1 MRKFVLTFLI
11 ITFLISNFT
20 FVSLCEGMSTY
31 ENLCALSDNFI
42 IKLKSA
48 NISDEAIEKF
58 LNDMDATVDEFKSNI
73 YAQDLDAYFITVL
86 LQTMQKEEHLPI
98 LIGFDLCFQEEI
110 AYMLNFKKVPDSMAN
125 FKLIVFNGKL
135 IFEEPEDDFFDDMEE
150 EGANNENN
158 EPAPPQ
164 HLISYPFD
172 DIEEYTWAVESI
184 MHLHKEGVINGT
196 GERTFSPQKPV
207 TREEFIKMI
216 VKALLKTNS
225 VYDKEFG
232 EKYEGKWY
240 YSYMAAA
247 EFYAL
252 IQGIYDEEDF
262 KEEVY
267 ITRQDM
273 CTIAY
278 RAALRADIDLPFKTY
293 STDFYDM
300 NKISFYATEAIKEL
314 QEADIIHGTGNNMF
328 DPHLTT
334 TRAEAAKI
342 VHNLMN
348 CK

>member
-1 MRKFVLTFLI
+1 MRKFVLSILI
-11 ITFLISNFT
+11 ITFLISNFA

-31 ENLCALSDNFI
+31 ENLCALSDDFI
-42 IKLKSA
+42 IRLKSI
-48 NISDEAIEKF
+48 NVSDEAIEKF
-58 LNDMDATVDEFKSNI
+58 LDDMDATVDTFQANI

-86 LQTMQKEEHLPI
+86 LQNMQKEEHLPI

-110 AYMLNFKKVPDSMAN
+110 AYMLNNKKVPDNMSN
-125 FKLIVFNGKL
+125 FKLIMFNDKL
-135 IFEEPEDDFFDDMEE
+135 IFEEPDDTKIPDEEFFEE
-150 EGANNENN
+150 TT
-158 EPAPPQ
+158 EPNPPQ
-164 HLISYPFD
+164 HLVTYPFD
-172 DIEEYTWAVESI
+172 DITEYTWAVESI
-184 MHLHKEGVINGT
+184 MHLHKNGVVNGT
-196 GERTFSPQKPV
+196 GERIFSPEKPV

-216 VKALLKTNS
+216 VKALLKTDS

-232 EKYEGKWY
+232 KKYEGKWY
-240 YSYMAAA
+240 HSYMASA

-252 IQGIYDEEDF
+252 IQGIYDEGEF

-278 RAALRADIDLPFKTY
+278 RAALRADIKLPFKTY

-328 DPHLTT
+328 EPFLTT

-342 VHNLMN
+342 VHKLMLL
-348 CK
+348 K

>member
-1 MRKFVLTFLI
+1 MK
-11 ITFLISNFT
+11 
-20 FVSLCEGMSTY
+20 
-31 ENLCALSDNFI
+31 
-42 IKLKSA
+42 KKS
-48 NISDEAIEKF
+48 EF
-58 LNDMDATVDEFKSNI
+58 LNSILEINPNYDIE
-73 YAQDLDAYFITVL
+73 
-86 LQTMQKEEHLPI
+86 
-98 LIGFDLCFQEEI
+98 LIGKAYDIAAEMHRNQLRKSGEPYLIHPLNVAEILADLGMDEET
-110 AYMLNFKKVPDSMAN
+110 
-125 FKLIVFNGKL
+125 IVAGIL
-135 IFEEPEDDFFDDMEE
+135 HDVVEDTKYE
-150 EGANNENN
+150 
-158 EPAPPQ
+158 
-164 HLISYPFD
+164 ID
-172 DIEEYTWAVESI
+172 DIEEFTWAVESI

-196 GERTFSPQKPV
+196 GERTFSPQNPV

-232 EKYEGKWY
+232 KKYEGKWY

-328 DPHLTT
+328 EPHLTT

>member
-11 ITFLISNFT
+11 ITFLISNFA
-20 FVSLCEGMSTY
+20 FVSLGEGMSTY
-31 ENLCALSDNFI
+31 ENLCALSDDFI
-42 IKLKSA
+42 IRLKSV
-48 NISDEAIEKF
+48 NISDEAIENF
-58 LNDMDATVDEFKSNI
+58 INDMDATVDNFQSNI
-73 YAQDLDAYFITVL
+73 YAQDLDAYFITLL
-86 LQTMQKEEHLPI
+86 LQTMQKEENLPI

-110 AYMLNFKKVPDSMAN
+110 AYMLNYKKVPDNMSN
-125 FKLIVFNGKL
+125 FKLIMFNDKL
-135 IFEEPEDDFFDDMEE
+135 IFEEPEDDIIPEDVIEE
-150 EGANNENN
+150 DQIENT
-158 EPAPPQ
+158 EPAPPM
-164 HLISYPFD
+164 HLVTYPFD
-172 DIEEYTWAVESI
+172 DIAEFTWAVESI
-184 MHLHKEGVINGT
+184 MHLYKEGVVNGT
-196 GERTFSPQKPV
+196 GERIFSPEQPV

-216 VKALLKTNS
+216 VIALLKTNS

-240 YSYMAAA
+240 HSYMAAA

-252 IQGIYDEEDF
+252 IQGIYDEDDF

-278 RAALRADIDLPFKTY
+278 RAALRADINLPFKTY

-300 NKISFYATEAIKEL
+300 NKISYYATEAIKEL

-328 DPHLTT
+328 EPHLTT

-342 VHNLMN
+342 VHKLMLL
-348 CK
+348 K

>member
-11 ITFLISNFT
+11 TAFLISNFT

-31 ENLCALSDNFI
+31 ENLCALSDEFI
-42 IKLKSA
+42 IRLKNI
-48 NISDEAIEKF
+48 NISDEAIEGF
-58 LNDMDATVDEFKSNI
+58 LDDMDATVDTFQASI

-86 LQTMQKEEHLPI
+86 LQSMQKEENLPI

-110 AYMLNFKKVPDSMAN
+110 AYMLNYKKVPDNMSN
-125 FKLIVFNGKL
+125 FKLIMFNDKL
-135 IFEEPEDDFFDDMEE
+135 IFEEPDGDVVIEDEDVFEE
-150 EGANNENN
+150 NT
-158 EPAPPQ
+158 EPNPPQ
-164 HLISYPFD
+164 HLVSYPFD
-172 DIEEYTWAVESI
+172 DIAEFTWAVESI

-196 GERTFSPQKPV
+196 GERIFSPEKPV

-216 VKALLKTNS
+216 VVALLKTNS

-232 EKYEGKWY
+232 GKYEGKWY

-267 ITRQDM
+267 ITREDM

-278 RAALRADIDLPFKTY
+278 RAALRADITLPFKTY
-293 STDFYDM
+293 STDFYDIS
-300 NKISFYATEAIKEL
+300 KISFYATEAIREL

-328 DPHLTT
+328 EPHLTT

-342 VHNLMN
+342 VHNLMLL
-348 CK
+348 K